1 MGGQSGLKASR
12 EKGLHFIFNFKLF
25 FMAESENYILLI
37 EDNPDDVELTILAFK
52 KNNFANEIKVVED
65 GEEAIYFLSGKNNDG
80 VSIFG
85 YPELIL
91 LDLKLP
97 KVNGHEVLKKI
108 KSDNKT
114 KRIPVVILTS
124 SQEEEDIIKG
134 YDLGANSYVRKP
146 VDYQDFVSVVNNLGV
161 YWLAINRN
169 II

>member
-1 MGGQSGLKASR
+1 MKKR
-12 EKGLHFIFNFKLF
+12 E
-25 FMAESENYILLI
+25 SYILLV

-52 KNNFANEIKVVED
+52 KNNFANEIKVVQD
-65 GEEAIYFLSGKNNDG
+65 GEEALNFLFGEDG
-80 VSIFG
+80 NGVTENG

-97 KVNGHEVLKKI
+97 KINGHEVLKEI
-108 KSDNKT
+108 KSNKRT

-146 VDYQDFVSVVNNLGV
+146 VDYKDFVQVVNNMGV
-161 YWLAINRN
+161 YWLAINKN
-169 II
+169 IT

>member
-1 MGGQSGLKASR
+1 
-12 EKGLHFIFNFKLF
+12 
-25 FMAESENYILLI
+25 MAKQENYILLV
-37 EDNPDDVELTILAFK
+37 EDNPDDVELTLLAFK

-65 GEEAIYFLSGKNNDG
+65 GEEAVNFLLGENGG
-80 VSIFG
+80 VSKFG
-85 YPELIL
+85 IPELIL

-97 KVNGHEVLKKI
+97 KVNGHEVLKEI
-108 KSDNKT
+108 KSNKKT
-114 KRIPVVILTS
+114 RRIPVVILTS

-161 YWLAINRN
+161 YWLAINKN

>member
-1 MGGQSGLKASR
+1 MSDRKS
-12 EKGLHFIFNFKLF
+12 
-25 FMAESENYILLI
+25 YILLI
-37 EDNPDDVELTILAFK
+37 EDNPDDVELTRLAFK
-52 KNNFANEIKVVED
+52 KNNFANEIRVVED
-65 GEEAIYFLSGKNNDG
+65 GQQAIDFLMGEEQNGIEEY
-80 VSIFG
+80 G

-97 KVNGHEVLKKI
+97 KINGHEVLKEI
-108 KSDNKT
+108 KSKERL

-146 VDYQDFVSVVNNLGV
+146 VDYQDFVEVVNNMGI
-161 YWLAINRN
+161 YWLAINKN

>member
-1 MGGQSGLKASR
+1 
-12 EKGLHFIFNFKLF
+12 
-25 FMAESENYILLI
+25 MAESDNYILLV

-65 GEEAIYFLSGKNNDG
+65 GEEAIHFLSGKNNEG
-80 VSIFG
+80 ISKFG

-97 KVNGHEVLKKI
+97 KVNGHEVLKEI
-108 KSDNKT
+108 KADKKT

-146 VDYQDFVSVVNNLGV
+146 VDYQDFVEVVNNLGV
-161 YWLAINRN
+161 YWLAINKN

>member
-1 MGGQSGLKASR
+1 MSKQ
-12 EKGLHFIFNFKLF
+12 
-25 FMAESENYILLI
+25 ENYILLV
-37 EDNPDDVELTILAFK
+37 EDNPDDVELTLLAFK

-65 GEEAIYFLSGKNNDG
+65 GEEAINFLLGENDQS
-80 VSIFG
+80 VVKFG

-97 KVNGHEVLKKI
+97 KINGHEVLKEI
-108 KSDNKT
+108 KSDKRT

-124 SQEEEDIIKG
+124 SQEEEDIVKG

-161 YWLAINRN
+161 YWLAINKN
-169 II
+169 IL